1 MSTATSP
8 ITLLALCAACFF
20 SGAAWKTQQHTQQA
34 QAQQQAHARALQA
47 LSSKLEQS
55 RANLQSIL
63 DQQTTTLQATNA
75 KEQAQANAHHHTLD
89 TGLRTGT
96 IGLRVPIVPAS
107 CIPTAVPA
115 ASHTSAQPATA
126 HAQLEPATA
135 AALAALPHEGDA
147 AIRDLNT
154 CIAQYNAVK
163 AAHDQWR
170 QALQKDAFHAQTP

>member
-1 MSTATSP
+1 MSTAASP

-89 TGLRTGT
+89 TGLRTGA

-107 CIPTAVPA
+107 CIAPAVPTTD
-115 ASHTSAQPATA
+115 HPSAQPATA

-163 AAHDQWR
+163 TAYDQWR
-170 QALQKDAFHAQTP
+170 LALQKEATHAQTR

>member
-1 MSTATSP
+1 MSTAASP
-8 ITLLALCAACFF
+8 ITLLALCAASFF
-20 SGAAWKTQQHTQQA
+20 SGAAWKTQQHNKQA

-55 RANLQSIL
+55 RAKLQSTL

-89 TGLRTGT
+89 TGLRTGA

-115 ASHTSAQPATA
+115 ASHPSAQPATA

>member
-1 MSTATSP
+1 MSTAASP

-20 SGAAWKTQQHTQQA
+20 SGAAWKTQQHNKEA

-55 RANLQSIL
+55 RAKLQSTL

-89 TGLRTGT
+89 TGLRTGA

-107 CIPTAVPA
+107 CIAPAVPA
-115 ASHTSAQPATA
+115 TDHPSAQPATA

-135 AALAALPHEGDA
+135 AALAAIPHEGDA

-163 AAHDQWR
+163 RTMDAWTET
-170 QALQKDAFHAQTP
+170 LKDASHAQAR

>member
-1 MSTATSP
+1 MSTAASP

-20 SGAAWKTQQHTQQA
+20 SGAAWKNQQHTQQA
-34 QAQQQAHARALQA
+34 QAQQKAHARALQA

-55 RANLQSIL
+55 RAKLQSTL

-75 KEQAQANAHHHTLD
+75 KEQAQANAHHNTLD
-89 TGLRTGT
+89 TGLRAGT
-96 IGLRVPIVPAS
+96 IGLRVPVVPAS

-115 ASHTSAQPATA
+115 ANHPSAQPATT

-154 CIAQYNAVK
+154 CIAQYNTVK
-163 AAHDQWR
+163 RTMDAWTET
-170 QALQKDAFHAQTP
+170 LKDASHAQAR

>member
-1 MSTATSP
+1 MSTAAST
-8 ITLLALCAACFF
+8 ITVLALCAACFF
-20 SGAAWKTQQHTQQA
+20 SGAAWKTQQHNKEA

-55 RANLQSIL
+55 RAKLQSTL

-89 TGLRTGT
+89 TGLRTGA

-115 ASHTSAQPATA
+115 ANHPSAQPATT

-135 AALAALPHEGDA
+135 AALAAIPHEGDA

-163 AAHDQWR
+163 RTMDAWTET
-170 QALQKDAFHAQTP
+170 LKDASHAQAR

>member
-1 MSTATSP
+1 MSTAASP

-20 SGAAWKTQQHTQQA
+20 SSAAWKTQQHTKQA

-55 RANLQSIL
+55 RDKLQSSL

-89 TGLRTGT
+89 TGLRAGT
-96 IGLRVPIVPAS
+96 IGLRVPVVPAS

-115 ASHTSAQPATA
+115 ASHPSAQPATA

-135 AALAALPHEGDA
+135 AALAAIPHEGDA

-163 AAHDQWR
+163 RTMDAWTET
-170 QALQKDAFHAQTP
+170 LKDASHAQAR

>member
-1 MSTATSP
+1 MSAKTTLLF
-8 ITLLALCAACFF
+8 LLALCATCFF

-34 QAQQQAHARALQA
+34 QAQQKAHARALQA

-55 RANLQSIL
+55 RAKLQSTL

-75 KEQAQANAHHHTLD
+75 KEQAQANAHHNTLD
-89 TGLRTGT
+89 TGLRAGA

-115 ASHTSAQPATA
+115 ANHPSAQPATA

-163 AAHDQWR
+163 TAYDQWR
-170 QALQKDAFHAQTP
+170 LALQKEATHAQTR

>member
-1 MSTATSP
+1 MSTAASP

-20 SGAAWKTQQHTQQA
+20 SGAAWKTQQHNKEA

-89 TGLRTGT
+89 TGLRTGA

-115 ASHTSAQPATA
+115 ANHPSAQPATA

-163 AAHDQWR
+163 TAYDQWR
-170 QALQKDAFHAQTP
+170 LALQKEATHAQTR

>member
-1 MSTATSP
+1 MSAKAT
-8 ITLLALCAACFF
+8 ILYLLALCAACFF
-20 SGAAWKTQQHTQQA
+20 SGAGWKTQQHTKQA

-89 TGLRTGT
+89 TGLRTGA

-115 ASHTSAQPATA
+115 ASHPSAQPATA

-135 AALAALPHEGDA
+135 AALAAIPHEGDA

-163 AAHDQWR
+163 RTMDAWTET
-170 QALQKDAFHAQTP
+170 LKDASHAQAR

>member
-1 MSTATSP
+1 MSTAASP

-55 RANLQSIL
+55 RANLQSTL

-89 TGLRTGT
+89 TGLRTGA

-115 ASHTSAQPATA
+115 ASAGS
-126 HAQLEPATA
+126 
-135 AALAALPHEGDA
+135 
-147 AIRDLNT
+147 R
-154 CIAQYNAVK
+154 
-163 AAHDQWR
+163 
-170 QALQKDAFHAQTP
+170 

>member
-1 MSTATSP
+1 MSTAASP
-8 ITLLALCAACFF
+8 ITLLALCTACFF

-34 QAQQQAHARALQA
+34 QAQQKAHARALQA

-55 RANLQSIL
+55 RANLQSTL

-89 TGLRTGT
+89 TGLRTGA

-107 CIPTAVPA
+107 CIAPAVPTTD
-115 ASHTSAQPATA
+115 HPSAQPATA

-163 AAHDQWR
+163 RTMDAWTET
-170 QALQKDAFHAQTP
+170 LKDASHAQAR

>member
-1 MSTATSP
+1 MSTAAST

-47 LSSKLEQS
+47 LSSQLEQS
-55 RANLQSIL
+55 RAKLQSTL

-75 KEQAQANAHHHTLD
+75 KEQAQANAHHNTLD
-89 TGLRTGT
+89 TGLRAGT

-107 CIPTAVPA
+107 CIAPAVPTTD
-115 ASHTSAQPATA
+115 HPSAQPATA

>member
-1 MSTATSP
+1 MSTAASP

-34 QAQQQAHARALQA
+34 PAQQDAHARALQA

-89 TGLRTGT
+89 TGLRTGA

-115 ASHTSAQPATA
+115 ANHPRAQPATA

-135 AALAALPHEGDA
+135 AALAAIPHEGDA

-163 AAHDQWR
+163 RTMDAWTET
-170 QALQKDAFHAQTP
+170 LKDASHAQAR

>member
-1 MSTATSP
+1 MSTAAST
-8 ITLLALCAACFF
+8 ITVLALCAACFF
-20 SGAAWKTQQHTQQA
+20 SGAAWKTQQHNKEA

-55 RANLQSIL
+55 RAKLQSTL

-89 TGLRTGT
+89 TGLRTGA

-107 CIPTAVPA
+107 CIAPAVPA
-115 ASHTSAQPATA
+115 AQHPSTQPATA

-163 AAHDQWR
+163 TAYDQWR
-170 QALQKDAFHAQTP
+170 LALQKEATHAQTR

>member
-1 MSTATSP
+1 MSTAASP

-20 SGAAWKTQQHTQQA
+20 SGAAWKTQQHNKEA

-55 RANLQSIL
+55 RAQLQSTL

-75 KEQAQANAHHHTLD
+75 KEQAQANAHHNTLD
-89 TGLRTGT
+89 TGLRAGT

-107 CIPTAVPA
+107 CIAPAVPTTD
-115 ASHTSAQPATA
+115 HPSAQPATA

>member
-1 MSTATSP
+1 MSTAASP

-20 SGAAWKTQQHTQQA
+20 SGAAWKTQQHTKQA

-75 KEQAQANAHHHTLD
+75 KEQAQANANHNTLD
-89 TGLRTGT
+89 TGLRTGA

-107 CIPTAVPA
+107 CQSSGLPGAGVSSAEPA
-115 ASHTSAQPATA
+115 AA
-126 HAQLEPATA
+126 HAQLDPA
-135 AALAALPHEGDA
+135 AAADLATITHEGDA
-147 AIRDLNT
+147 SIRDLNY

-163 AAHDQWR
+163 DAHDAWR
-170 QALQKDAFHAQTP
+170 LKLEGMAHAQTP

>member
-1 MSTATSP
+1 MSTAASP

-34 QAQQQAHARALQA
+34 QAQQEAHDRALQA

-55 RANLQSIL
+55 RTKLQSIL
-63 DQQTTTLQATNA
+63 DQQTTTIQADNA
-75 KEQAQANAHHHTLD
+75 QEQEKANAHHHTLD
-89 TGLRTGT
+89 TGLRAGT
-96 IGLRVPIVPAS
+96 ISLRVPIVPAS
-107 CIPTAVPA
+107 CIAPAVPTTD
-115 ASHTSAQPATA
+115 HPSAQPATA

-170 QALQKDAFHAQTP
+170 LALQKEATHAQTR

>member
-1 MSTATSP
+1 MSTAASP

-55 RANLQSIL
+55 RDKLQSTL

-75 KEQAQANAHHHTLD
+75 KEQAQANAHHNTLD
-89 TGLRTGT
+89 TGLRTGA

-107 CIPTAVPA
+107 CIAPAVPTTD
-115 ASHTSAQPATA
+115 HPSAQPATA

-163 AAHDQWR
+163 TAYDQWR
-170 QALQKDAFHAQTP
+170 LALQKEATHAQTR

>member
-1 MSTATSP
+1 MSTAASP

-20 SGAAWKTQQHTQQA
+20 SGAAWKTQQHTKQA

-55 RANLQSIL
+55 RAKLQSTL
-63 DQQTTTLQATNA
+63 DQQTTTLQAPNA

-89 TGLRTGT
+89 TGLRAGT
-96 IGLRVPIVPAS
+96 ISLRVPIVPAS

-115 ASHTSAQPATA
+115 ANPPSAQPATA

-163 AAHDQWR
+163 RTMDAWTET
-170 QALQKDAFHAQTP
+170 LKDASHAQAR

>member
-1 MSTATSP
+1 MSTAVSP

-20 SGAAWKTQQHTQQA
+20 SGAAWKTQQHNKEA

-55 RANLQSIL
+55 RAKLQSTL

-89 TGLRTGT
+89 TGLRTGA

-115 ASHTSAQPATA
+115 ASHPSAQPATA

-135 AALAALPHEGDA
+135 AALAAIPHEGDA

-163 AAHDQWR
+163 RTMDAWTET
-170 QALQKDAFHAQTP
+170 LKDASHAQAR

>member
-1 MSTATSP
+1 MSTAASP

-20 SGAAWKTQQHTQQA
+20 SGAAWKTQQHTKQA

-55 RANLQSIL
+55 RAKLQSTL

-89 TGLRTGT
+89 TGLRTGA

-107 CIPTAVPA
+107 CIAPAVPTTD
-115 ASHTSAQPATA
+115 HPSAQPATA

-163 AAHDQWR
+163 RTMDAWTET
-170 QALQKDAFHAQTP
+170 LKDASHAQAR

>member
-1 MSTATSP
+1 MSTAASP
-8 ITLLALCAACFF
+8 ITLLALCTACFF

-34 QAQQQAHARALQA
+34 QAQQKAHARALQA

-55 RANLQSIL
+55 RANLQSTL

-89 TGLRTGT
+89 TGLRTGA

-163 AAHDQWR
+163 RTMDAWTET
-170 QALQKDAFHAQTP
+170 LKDASHAQAR

>member
-1 MSTATSP
+1 MSTAASP

-55 RANLQSIL
+55 RAKLQSTL

-89 TGLRTGT
+89 TGLRTGA

-107 CIPTAVPA
+107 CVTPAVPTTD
-115 ASHTSAQPATA
+115 HPSAQPAAA
-126 HAQLEPATA
+126 HAQLEPAA
-135 AALAALPHEGDA
+135 AANLAAIPHEGDA

-163 AAHDQWR
+163 NAHDQWR
-170 QALQKDAFHAQTP
+170 QNLQKDTPHAQTR

>member
-34 QAQQQAHARALQA
+34 QAQQEAHARALQA

-55 RANLQSIL
+55 RAKLQSTL

-75 KEQAQANAHHHTLD
+75 KEQAQANAHHNTLD
-89 TGLRTGT
+89 TGLRAGT
-96 IGLRVPIVPAS
+96 IGLRVPVVPAS

-115 ASHTSAQPATA
+115 ANHASAQPATA

-163 AAHDQWR
+163 TAYDQWR
-170 QALQKDAFHAQTP
+170 LALQKEATHAQTR

>member
-1 MSTATSP
+1 MSTAASP

-34 QAQQQAHARALQA
+34 QAQQEAHARALQA

-89 TGLRTGT
+89 TGLRTGA

-107 CIPTAVPA
+107 CIAPAVPTTD
-115 ASHTSAQPATA
+115 HPSAQPATA

-170 QALQKDAFHAQTP
+170 QALQKDVFHAQTP

>member
-1 MSTATSP
+1 MSTAASP

-20 SGAAWKTQQHTQQA
+20 SGAAWKTQQHNKEA
-34 QAQQQAHARALQA
+34 QAQKQAHARALQA

-55 RANLQSIL
+55 RAKLQSIL

-89 TGLRTGT
+89 TGLRTGA

-107 CIPTAVPA
+107 CIAHAVPA
-115 ASHTSAQPATA
+115 TDHPSAQPATA

-135 AALAALPHEGDA
+135 AALAAIPHEGDA

>member
-1 MSTATSP
+1 MSTAASP

-20 SGAAWKTQQHTQQA
+20 SGAAWKTQQHTKQA

-89 TGLRTGT
+89 TGLRTGA

-107 CIPTAVPA
+107 CIAPAVPA
-115 ASHTSAQPATA
+115 AQHPSTQPATA

-163 AAHDQWR
+163 TAYDQWR
-170 QALQKDAFHAQTP
+170 LALQKEATHAQTR

>member
-1 MSTATSP
+1 MSTAAST
-8 ITLLALCAACFF
+8 ITVLALCAACFF
-20 SGAAWKTQQHTQQA
+20 SGAGWKTQQHTKQA

-89 TGLRTGT
+89 TGLRTGA
-96 IGLRVPIVPAS
+96 IGLRVPIVPSS
-107 CIPTAVPA
+107 CIAPAVPA
-115 ASHTSAQPATA
+115 AQHPSTQPATA

-170 QALQKDAFHAQTP
+170 LALQKEATHAQTR

>member
-1 MSTATSP
+1 MSTAASP

-20 SGAAWKTQQHTQQA
+20 SGAAWKTQQHTKQA

-89 TGLRTGT
+89 TGLRAGT
-96 IGLRVPIVPAS
+96 ISLRVPIVPAS
-107 CIPTAVPA
+107 CIAPAVPTTD
-115 ASHTSAQPATA
+115 HPSAQPATA

-163 AAHDQWR
+163 TAYDQWR
-170 QALQKDAFHAQTP
+170 LALQKEATHAQTR

>member
-1 MSTATSP
+1 MSTAASP

-20 SGAAWKTQQHTQQA
+20 SGAGWKTQQHTKQA

-63 DQQTTTLQATNA
+63 DQQTTTIQADNA
-75 KEQAQANAHHHTLD
+75 QEQEKANAHHHTLD
-89 TGLRTGT
+89 TGLRAGT
-96 IGLRVPIVPAS
+96 ISLRVPIVPAS
-107 CIPTAVPA
+107 CIAPAVPTTD
-115 ASHTSAQPATA
+115 HPSAQPATA

-163 AAHDQWR
+163 TAYDQWR
-170 QALQKDAFHAQTP
+170 LALQKEATHAQTR

>member
-1 MSTATSP
+1 MSTAASP

-34 QAQQQAHARALQA
+34 QAQQKAHARALQA

-55 RANLQSIL
+55 RANLQSTL

-89 TGLRTGT
+89 TGLRTGA

-115 ASHTSAQPATA
+115 TDHPSAQPATA

-163 AAHDQWR
+163 RTMDAWTET
-170 QALQKDAFHAQTP
+170 LKDASHAQAR

>member
-1 MSTATSP
+1 MSTAASP

-20 SGAAWKTQQHTQQA
+20 SGAAWKTQQHNKEA

-75 KEQAQANAHHHTLD
+75 KEQAQANANHNTLD
-89 TGLRTGT
+89 T
-96 IGLRVPIVPAS
+96 GLRVPIVPAS

-135 AALAALPHEGDA
+135 AALAAIPHEGDA

-170 QALQKDAFHAQTP
+170 QALKKDVFHAQTP

>member
-1 MSTATSP
+1 MSAKAT
-8 ITLLALCAACFF
+8 ILYLLALCAACFF
-20 SGAAWKTQQHTQQA
+20 SGAGWKTQQHNKEA

-55 RANLQSIL
+55 RAKLQSTL

-89 TGLRTGT
+89 TGLRTGA

-115 ASHTSAQPATA
+115 ASHPSAQPATA

-135 AALAALPHEGDA
+135 AALAAIPHEGDA

>member
-1 MSTATSP
+1 MSTAASP

-20 SGAAWKTQQHTQQA
+20 SGAAWKTQQHTKQA

-89 TGLRTGT
+89 TGLRTGA

-107 CIPTAVPA
+107 CIAPAVPTTD
-115 ASHTSAQPATA
+115 HPSAQPATA

-163 AAHDQWR
+163 TAYDQWR
-170 QALQKDAFHAQTP
+170 LALQKEATHAQTR

>member
-1 MSTATSP
+1 MSTAASP

-20 SGAAWKTQQHTQQA
+20 SGAAWKTQQHTKQA

-47 LSSKLEQS
+47 LSSELEQS

-75 KEQAQANAHHHTLD
+75 KEQAQANAHHNTLD
-89 TGLRTGT
+89 TGLRAGT
-96 IGLRVPIVPAS
+96 IGLRVPVVPAS

-115 ASHTSAQPATA
+115 ANHPSAQPATT

-163 AAHDQWR
+163 TAYDQWR
-170 QALQKDAFHAQTP
+170 LALQKEATHAQTR

>member
-1 MSTATSP
+1 MSTAAST
-8 ITLLALCAACFF
+8 ITVLALCAACFF
-20 SGAAWKTQQHTQQA
+20 SGAAWKTQQHNKEA

-75 KEQAQANAHHHTLD
+75 KEQAQANAHHNTLD
-89 TGLRTGT
+89 TGLRAGT
-96 IGLRVPIVPAS
+96 IGLRVPVVPAS

-115 ASHTSAQPATA
+115 ANHPSAQPATT